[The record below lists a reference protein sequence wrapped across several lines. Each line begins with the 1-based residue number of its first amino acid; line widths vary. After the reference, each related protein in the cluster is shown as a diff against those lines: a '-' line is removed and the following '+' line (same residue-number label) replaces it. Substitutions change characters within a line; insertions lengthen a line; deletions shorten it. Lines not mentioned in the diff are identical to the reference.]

1 MMQMI
6 LMELEIKVGFPIK
19 NLKTGLKMRRLTLFD
34 VFILS
39 SCSKDSPI
47 PDAPTP
53 SVTYPLSVSAA
64 GTYYYQCSVQDVM
77 YGTIT
82 VQ

>member
-1 MMQMI
+1 MI

-19 NLKTGLKMRRLTLFD
+19 NLKTGLKIRRLTLF
-34 VFILS
+34 VFLILL

-53 SVTYPLSVSAA
+53 
-64 GTYYYQCSVQDVM
+64 
-77 YGTIT
+77 TIT
-82 VQ
+82 DFCENGSR